1 VVNDNPENVPRFMTE
16 IATKLALCSTDDV
29 PSGGAIKVERD
40 GLILAVFNL
49 GGRYYV
55 TDDTCT
61 HGPGSLSE
69 GEIDCDAQVV
79 ECNFHNGAFNIV
91 TGAVEAPPC
100 MVPLRTYPVTVA
112 DGQVFIDAPGA
123 A

>member
-1 VVNDNPENVPRFMTE
+1 MSGM
-16 IATKLALCSTDDV
+16 LQLCPTQDV
-29 PSGGAIKVERD
+29 PEGGALKVERD

-49 GGRYYV
+49 GNKFYV

-100 MVPLRTYPVTVA
+100 MIPLKTYDASVV
-112 DGQVFIDAPGA
+112 DGHVCIPAP
-123 A
+123 

>member
-1 VVNDNPENVPRFMTE
+1 MSGM
-16 IATKLALCSTDDV
+16 LQLCSTADV
-29 PSGGAIKVERD
+29 PEGGALKVELD

-49 GGRYYV
+49 GDKFYV

-100 MVPLRTYPVTVA
+100 MIPLKTYTASVV
-112 DGQVFIDAPGA
+112 DGQVCIEAP
-123 A
+123 